1 MLTAQQFA
9 SLSFLAWDC
18 NGEALARSPIRGDAK
33 VLVDHG
39 LAFAKVGEEWTTLV
53 LTPKGLRQLAS

>member
-1 MLTAQQFA
+1 MLTAQQFK

-18 NGEALARSPIRGDAK
+18 NGEALARTPIRGDAK

-39 LAFAKVGEEWTTLV
+39 LALATVEDEWTTLV